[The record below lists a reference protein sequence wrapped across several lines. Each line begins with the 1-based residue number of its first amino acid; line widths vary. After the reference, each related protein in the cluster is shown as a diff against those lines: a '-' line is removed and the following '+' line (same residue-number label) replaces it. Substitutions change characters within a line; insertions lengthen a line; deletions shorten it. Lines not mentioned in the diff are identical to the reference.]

1 MSSSDEEYDPNV
13 DDNDISDSE
22 DSEYESED
30 DIDVSYDPVMDKG
43 WSVMPDPFS
52 GTVDCERFVS
62 VADPFDPAAKWL
74 MLFNFF

>member
-43 WSVMPDPFS
+43 WSVMPAHLVIQWIAN
-52 GTVDCERFVS
+52 G
-62 VADPFDPAAKWL
+62 L
-74 MLFNFF
+74 